1 MWWLERDAGRR
12 LLRFAG
18 VIVAGAALAGCFQP
32 LYGSRSFTS
41 TPGIA
46 DALKTVDVS
55 QIATPNANPT
65 TPNGSPE
72 ARVAVELRN
81 QLLTDLTGGGAAAP
95 PAYRLTIRMKSE
107 HLSVIVDTFSGRP
120 DAENY
125 GLSVNYSLVDLK
137 SGKAVFTSNAFSR
150 VSYDV
155 PGEAQRFAEARAQ
168 RDAENRAA
176 KEVADSIRARLAS
189 FFVAGT

>member
-1 MWWLERDAGRR
+1 MWWLERAAGRR

-18 VIVAGAALAGCFQP
+18 VIAAGIALAGCFQP
-32 LYGSRSFTS
+32 LYGSQSFTS
-41 TPGIA
+41 TPGVSN
-46 DALKTVDVS
+46 ALKTVDVS
-55 QIATPNANPT
+55 PIAAPSGNPT
-65 TPNGSPE
+65 VPNGGPE

-81 QLLTDLTGGGAAAP
+81 QLLTDLTGGGASAP
-95 PAYRLTIRMKSE
+95 PAYRLITRMKSDR
-107 HLSVIVDTFSGRP
+107 LSVIVDTFSGRP
-120 DAENY
+120 DVENY
-125 GLSVNYSLVDLK
+125 GLSVNYTLVDLK

-150 VSYDV
+150 VSYDI

-176 KEVADSIRARLAS
+176 KEIADSIRARLAS